1 MNLARMFVDRP
12 VATMMLFI
20 AILAV
25 GLFSLYGL
33 PVDLFP
39 EIEPPIISVVTQYY
53 GASAKDVESNITKL
67 LESSLS
73 SVNKLDKI
81 TSISI
86 DNTSAIQL
94 QFDWGT
100 NLDEAANDIR
110 NTLELTKSQL
120 PEEVETPIIFKF
132 GTNFFPV
139 LFISVTAEESYLGLN
154 KLAEEKIADP
164 IKRVPGV
171 GTVITFGGPIRQIQ
185 VGIDPKRLE
194 AYNIDIQRVAAA
206 LAGENITLP
215 AGSIKMGLLEYN
227 VRVPGEF
234 ADPRQIGDIV
244 VAQQANRLVHLR
256 DVATVK
262 DTLKERTIRTRM
274 MGGHGLQMVVQKQ
287 SGANTVRVAND
298 VRAKLS
304 ELQKKLP
311 SDVKL
316 NIVMDSSEFITNS
329 VRNLAN
335 AVLLGGLFV
344 ILVVLIFLREWRNT
358 IIISLTIPFSLIV
371 AFIYLY
377 VSGNSLNIIS
387 LSSLSIA
394 VGLVVDDAIVILENI
409 TRHVES
415 GARPRE
421 ASIFGSSEVGLA
433 VTAATF
439 TIVAVFFPMVFLS
452 GISGVF
458 FNQIGALVTITIL
471 TSLFASLTLIPMLTS
486 KLLKRPKERKR
497 SALFGKLYDTSELWF
512 VKLENFYHRI
522 LNVALH
528 RRKLV
533 IILAVIIFISSLGL
547 KTFVGSEFMPEH
559 DSNSLVVDVELQSG
573 TRLEESMATA
583 AKIERI
589 IKNEIPEIEYYS
601 VRAGVNDQGW
611 SSIIFGQKEGSNI
624 ISVMNRLISKVKRN
638 RSVFEIA
645 DILRERLTEFP
656 DITRFSINTSGGG
669 AVFMGV
675 TGKQIEVDVVGFDLE
690 ETGRIANQVVNIMS
704 DTPGAVDVAIATSEG
719 RPELDIEL
727 DREKLSTL
735 GLNTAIVAK
744 VIRQSIYGTVATK
757 YREGGDEYDIFVRYE
772 PSYRKTITDLE
783 NIPIRTF
790 SGQVVKVKDIGK
802 VVETLSPPEIRRKN
816 QERVITVGANVSG
829 RPTGD
834 VTDDIKSRLNKLYLP
849 PGVNIEYSGQV
860 EQQSESF
867 RDLTLFL
874 ILSLFLVF
882 VIMAAQFESLLDPFV
897 IMFSVPFAFVGV
909 LWGLFLTGITLS
921 VISFLAV
928 IMLVG
933 IVTKNAI
940 VLVDYIN
947 ILRARG
953 LSLFEAIVRA
963 GRNRLRPVL
972 MTTIT
977 TILGMTPL
985 VIGTGEGSEIW
996 RPLGVTV
1003 ISGLT
1008 ISTLVTLVLVP
1019 VIYSIFETRFR
1030 KPRQRT

>member
-1 MNLARMFVDRP
+1 MNLARIFVDRP

-20 AILAV
+20 AILAI

-33 PVDLFP
+33 PIDLFP
-39 EIEPPIISVVTQYY
+39 EIEPPVISVITQYH
-53 GASAKDVESNITKL
+53 GASAKDIEANITKI

-110 NTLELTKSQL
+110 NMLELTKSQL
-120 PEEVETPIIFKF
+120 PDEVEAPIIFKF

-139 LFISVTAEESYLGLN
+139 LFISVTAEESYPGLN
-154 KLAEEKIADP
+154 KLAEEKIVDP
-164 IKRVPGV
+164 LKRVPGV
-171 GTVITFGGPIRQIQ
+171 GTVVAFGGPIRQIQ
-185 VGIDPKRLE
+185 VGIDPKRME
-194 AYNIDIQRVAAA
+194 AYNIDIQKVAAA
-206 LAGENITLP
+206 LANENITLP

-234 ADPRQIGDIV
+234 TDPRQVGDIV
-244 VAQQANRLVHLR
+244 VAQQANRLVYLS

-274 MGGHGLQMVVQKQ
+274 MGGRGLQMVVQKQ
-287 SGANTVRVAND
+287 SGANTVQVAND
-298 VRAKLS
+298 VRAKLT
-304 ELQKKLP
+304 ELQKNLP
-311 SDVKL
+311 SDVQL

-329 VRNLAN
+329 VRNLTN

-344 ILVVLIFLREWRNT
+344 ILVVLIFLREWRST
-358 IIISLTIPFSLIV
+358 IIVALAIPFSLIV
-371 AFIYLY
+371 AFIYLF
-377 VSGNSLNIIS
+377 VSGNTLNLIS

-394 VGLVVDDAIVILENI
+394 IGLVVDDAIVILENI
-409 TRHVES
+409 TRHVEG

-471 TSLFASLTLIPMLTS
+471 TSLFAALTLIPMLTS
-486 KLLKRPKERKR
+486 KLLKRQKERKR
-497 SALFGKLYDTSELWF
+497 SVLFGKLYDTSEIWF
-512 VKLENFYHRI
+512 VKLENLYHLI
-522 LNVALH
+522 LETALNH
-528 RRKLV
+528 RKLTV
-533 IILAVIIFISSLGL
+533 ILAVVIFVGSLGL
-547 KTFVGSEFMPEH
+547 MAFVGSEFMPQD
-559 DSNSLVVDVELQSG
+559 DSGSLMINVELQSG
-573 TRLEESMATA
+573 TRLEESMLTS
-583 AKIERI
+583 AKIEQI
-589 IKNEIPEIEYYS
+589 IKNEMPEIEYYS

-624 ISVMNRLISKVKRN
+624 ISVTNRLISKGKRD

-645 DILRERLTEFP
+645 DIMRERLAEFP
-656 DITRFSINTSGGG
+656 GITQFSINTSGGG
-669 AVFMGV
+669 AAFMGI
-675 TGKQIEVDVVGFDLE
+675 TGKQIEVDIMGFDLE
-690 ETGRIANQVVNIMS
+690 ETGRIANQVLNIMN
-704 DTPGAVDVAIATSEG
+704 DTPGAVDVAIDIGQE
-719 RPELDIEL
+719 RPEFEVVL
-727 DREKLSTL
+727 DREKISTL
-735 GLNTAIVAK
+735 GLSTAIVAN
-744 VIRQSIYGTVATK
+744 VVRQSIYGTVATK

-772 PSYRKTITDLE
+772 PSYRKTVADLE

-816 QERVITVGANVSG
+816 QERVVTVGANVTG
-829 RPTGD
+829 RAMGD
-834 VTDDIKSRLNKLYLP
+834 VSDEIKARLNSIYLP
-849 PGVNIEYSGQV
+849 PGVDIEFGGQV
-860 EQQSESF
+860 EWQSESF

-882 VIMAAQFESLLDPFV
+882 IIMAAQFESLLDPFV

-909 LWGLFLTGITLS
+909 IWGLFLTGITLS
-921 VISFLAV
+921 VISFLAI

-953 LSLFEAIVRA
+953 LDLFEAIVQA

-972 MTTIT
+972 MTTVT

-1019 VIYSIFETRFR
+1019 VIYSIFEMRLR
-1030 KPRQRT
+1030 QPQQRT

>member
-1 MNLARMFVDRP
+1 
-12 VATMMLFI
+12 
-20 AILAV
+20 
-25 GLFSLYGL
+25 
-33 PVDLFP
+33 
-39 EIEPPIISVVTQYY
+39 
-53 GASAKDVESNITKL
+53 
-67 LESSLS
+67 
-73 SVNKLDKI
+73 
-81 TSISI
+81 
-86 DNTSAIQL
+86 
-94 QFDWGT
+94 
-100 NLDEAANDIR
+100 
-110 NTLELTKSQL
+110 
-120 PEEVETPIIFKF
+120 
-132 GTNFFPV
+132 
-139 LFISVTAEESYLGLN
+139 
-154 KLAEEKIADP
+154 
-164 IKRVPGV
+164 
-171 GTVITFGGPIRQIQ
+171 
-185 VGIDPKRLE
+185 
-194 AYNIDIQRVAAA
+194 
-206 LAGENITLP
+206 
-215 AGSIKMGLLEYN
+215 
-227 VRVPGEF
+227 
-234 ADPRQIGDIV
+234 
-244 VAQQANRLVHLR
+244 
-256 DVATVK
+256 
-262 DTLKERTIRTRM
+262 
-274 MGGHGLQMVVQKQ
+274 
-287 SGANTVRVAND
+287 
-298 VRAKLS
+298 
-304 ELQKKLP
+304 
-311 SDVKL
+311 
-316 NIVMDSSEFITNS
+316 
-329 VRNLAN
+329 
-335 AVLLGGLFV
+335 
-344 ILVVLIFLREWRNT
+344 
-358 IIISLTIPFSLIV
+358 
-371 AFIYLY
+371 
-377 VSGNSLNIIS
+377 
-387 LSSLSIA
+387 
-394 VGLVVDDAIVILENI
+394 
-409 TRHVES
+409 
-415 GARPRE
+415 
-421 ASIFGSSEVGLA
+421 
-433 VTAATF
+433 
-439 TIVAVFFPMVFLS
+439 
-452 GISGVF
+452 
-458 FNQIGALVTITIL
+458 
-471 TSLFASLTLIPMLTS
+471 
-486 KLLKRPKERKR
+486 
-497 SALFGKLYDTSELWF
+497 
-512 VKLENFYHRI
+512 
-522 LNVALH
+522 
-528 RRKLV
+528 
-533 IILAVIIFISSLGL
+533 
-547 KTFVGSEFMPEH
+547 
-559 DSNSLVVDVELQSG
+559 
-573 TRLEESMATA
+573 
-583 AKIERI
+583 
-589 IKNEIPEIEYYS
+589 
-601 VRAGVNDQGW
+601 
-611 SSIIFGQKEGSNI
+611 
-624 ISVMNRLISKVKRN
+624 
-638 RSVFEIA
+638 
-645 DILRERLTEFP
+645 
-656 DITRFSINTSGGG
+656 
-669 AVFMGV
+669 MGV

-867 RDLTLFL
+867 RDLTLIL